1 MFALLVIIVAGV
13 GYLYYRWHGPVMFEA
28 ARSYLYLE
36 ALREGA
42 TNHDANAR
50 AALSTKDV
58 THVIRHHAK
67 CHRMNLY
74 RKPVLESKI
83 WPQIGEAYRRG
94 MSPPLLPSSI
104 WHLVEDWSRKGKY
117 QFPPVVRA
125 KLLVRQETAYEA
137 YYSEVLNIL
146 AVQTGLAYDHIATLV
161 GRVDD
166 EGFRNAFNNKIEP
179 VEWANTLSD
188 VYLRKDAPLA
198 SAVLQLA

>member
-1 MFALLVIIVAGV
+1 MFALLVIIAAAA
-13 GYLYYRWHGPVMFEA
+13 GYLYYRWSAPVMYEA

-42 TNHDANAR
+42 INHDANAR
-50 AALSTKDV
+50 AMLSTKDV
-58 THVIRHHAK
+58 THVIRHLAK
-67 CHRMNLY
+67 FHRMSLY
-74 RKPVLESKI
+74 RKPVLGSLV

-94 MSPPLLPSSI
+94 MSPPLLPSTL

-137 YYSEVLNIL
+137 YYSKVLNIL
-146 AVQTGLAYDHIATLV
+146 AVQTGLAHDHIATLV

-166 EGFRNAFNNKIEP
+166 EGFRNAFNNEIEP
-179 VEWANTLSD
+179 VEWANTLRD

-198 SAVLQLA
+198 SAFLQLA